1 MSQSKLKKYSQIISV
16 ISQILWIILIIATI
30 FIAILGTIA
39 SFLFSR
45 LEIDNYNN
53 ISLYDI
59 TINTDKI
66 ITYLPPELKSSTESV
81 INYFKAFI
89 SEHTKAQKFL
99 MIETFVII
107 AVAELIIMIMLIYNI
122 YILFKNI
129 HEKETPFIK
138 DNSRKLRYISLLL
151 LIIISIDCLGTNFI
165 YALYSLNFKTTF
177 NLSSLY
183 IIFIIYTFSYLFEYG
198 HSLELKINKMKEGS
212 QNEK

>member
-16 ISQILWIILIIATI
+16 ISQISWIILIIATI
-30 FIAILGTIA
+30 FIAVLGTIA

-59 TINTDKI
+59 TINTDEI
-66 ITYLPPELKSSTESV
+66 ITYLPTELKSSTESV

-122 YILFKNI
+122 YII
-129 HEKETPFIK
+129 
-138 DNSRKLRYISLLL
+138 
-151 LIIISIDCLGTNFI
+151 
-165 YALYSLNFKTTF
+165 
-177 NLSSLY
+177 
-183 IIFIIYTFSYLFEYG
+183 
-198 HSLELKINKMKEGS
+198 
-212 QNEK
+212 

>member
-30 FIAILGTIA
+30 FIAVLGTIA

-59 TINTDKI
+59 TINTDEI
-66 ITYLPPELKSSTESV
+66 ITYLPTELKSSTESV

-165 YALYSLNFKTTF
+165 YALYNLNFKTTF

-198 HSLELKINKMKEGS
+198 HHLELKYNKLKEGDK
-212 QNEK
+212 NEK

>member
-59 TINTDKI
+59 TINTDEI
-66 ITYLPPELKSSTESV
+66 ITYLPNELKSSTESV

-122 YILFKNI
+122 YIL
-129 HEKETPFIK
+129 
-138 DNSRKLRYISLLL
+138 LRYISLLL

-165 YALYSLNFKTTF
+165 YALYNLNFKTTF

-198 HSLELKINKMKEGS
+198 HSLELKINKLKEGS